1 MYIDNYVYKY
11 MQLQCT
17 EYIYVCA
24 CACRRV
30 GTCVCTYIK
39 YSVPRFKKKGK
50 KGKAPAPSIV
60 AGLAH
65 CRIGGKIQRSP
76 GRG

>member
-1 MYIDNYVYKY
+1 MYTNICSHNALNIY
-11 MQLQCT
+11 M
-17 EYIYVCA
+17 YVCA
-24 CACRRV
+24 CV
-30 GTCVCTYIK
+30 GIVLGGGGCVCTYIK

-50 KGKAPAPSIV
+50 APAPCIV

-65 CRIGGKIQRSP
+65 CKIGGKIQRSP